1 MKRVFGMVEVI
12 FDILYLLIA
21 FAIGIYLLANP
32 SGPIVMVAGI
42 MSLVLAA
49 GDSFHLVPRILAILK
64 NDVDRYQKALGA
76 GKLIT
81 SITMTIFYLFL
92 YYIGVKIYGIQWIGL
107 WGVLLILTAVR
118 ISLCLMPQNRWLDRY
133 PPVDWGIF
141 RNIPFFMIGI
151 LVSAFFLINKGSVAG
166 FEWMWLAILL
176 SFAFYLPVVLW
187 VNKNP
192 KIGMLMLPKS
202 CVYLWMLFM
211 CMALL

>member
-1 MKRVFGMVEVI
+1 MVEVI